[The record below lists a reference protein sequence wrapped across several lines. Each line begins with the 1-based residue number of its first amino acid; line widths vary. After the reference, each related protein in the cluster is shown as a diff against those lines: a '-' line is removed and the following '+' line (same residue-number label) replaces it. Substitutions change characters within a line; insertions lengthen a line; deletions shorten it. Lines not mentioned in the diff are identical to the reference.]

1 VVTFD
6 SAVAG
11 TTDAE
16 WSTMDGLRT
25 LPPLDFSS
33 IARLSVVAAHPDDET
48 LGAGGLMAECSM
60 RGIPVQVVVV
70 TDGAASHP
78 ESSTITPSQLAAR
91 RGRELFRAV
100 SELAPSAEVVML
112 GFADGE
118 TMPAREGIAAALAR
132 AIEPGGT
139 IVAPWRG
146 DGHRDHRIV
155 GEICAELAAVSN
167 ATLLEYPIWMWHW
180 AGPDDERV
188 PWDSAVS
195 TTLTDVARQAKRRA
209 IASHASQVEPIGPA
223 PADAPVLTPSFL
235 SNFDRDREVFLLAQ
249 SDSTT
254 ETKPQSYFDALY
266 SRSADPWRLGTR
278 WYEERKRAITVS
290 SLPRARYRNGVEI
303 GCSTGELTAS
313 LAERCDVLLAIDI
326 SAEAVGRASERTR
339 NLGNVTIEQADAT
352 VSFPAGQ
359 FDLVVLSE
367 VAYYWDRP
375 TLERLLTTLQAH
387 LADDATVVACHWR
400 HHVAD
405 YPLGGNEANA
415 IIRAALRMTRI
426 AVHDERDFL
435 LEVFTSDPQS
445 VAAIE
450 GLVEG

>member
-1 VVTFD
+1 MTFD
-6 SAVAG
+6 AAVAG

-16 WSTMDGLRT
+16 WSTMERLRA
-25 LPPLDFSS
+25 LPPLNLSTLD
-33 IARLSVVAAHPDDET
+33 RLTVVAAHPDDET
-48 LGAGGLMAECSM
+48 LGAGGLIAECSM

-78 ESSTITPSQLAAR
+78 ESTVTPSQLAAR
-91 RGRELFRAV
+91 RGRELFTAV
-100 SELAPSAEVVML
+100 SELAPSADVVML

-118 TMPAREGIAAALAR
+118 TRADRERIAATLSR
-132 AIEPGGT
+132 AIEPSGT

-155 GEICAELAAVSN
+155 GEICAELADVTH

-180 AGPDDERV
+180 AEPDDERV

-195 TTLTDVARQAKRRA
+195 ATLTDVARQAKRRA
-209 IASHASQVEPIGPA
+209 IASHVSQVAPIGAA
-223 PADAPVLTPSFL
+223 PSDAPVLTPSFL

-249 SDSTT
+249 PDSATA
-254 ETKPQSYFDALY
+254 TKSQSYFDALY
-266 SRSADPWRLGTR
+266 SSNSDPWRLGSR

-290 SLPRARYRNGVEI
+290 SLPRARYQSGLEI

-313 LAERCDVLLAIDI
+313 LAERCDSLLAIDI
-326 SAEAVGRASERTR
+326 SAEAVSQATDRTR
-339 NLGNVTIEQADAT
+339 TLDNVSIKQADAT
-352 VSFPAGQ
+352 VSFPAGR

-367 VAYYWDRP
+367 VAYYWDRT
-375 TLERLLTTLQAH
+375 TLERLLSTLQLH
-387 LADDATVVACHWR
+387 LAEDATVVACHWR
-400 HHVAD
+400 HPVSD
-405 YPLGGNEANA
+405 YPLGGDEAND
-415 IIRAALRMTRI
+415 IIRAALPMKRL

-435 LEVFTSDPQS
+435 LEVFSTNPHS

-450 GLVEG
+450 GLVDR